1 MLRHSR
7 LLPLAAAFVAASAAA
22 QPPSISAPGAGQG
35 TAAPSLSYRS
45 PLAGYQAFTEESVIS
60 WKQANDTVGRI
71 GGWREYARE
80 SAPPAAASHAPATAS
95 PPGAAPAQAAPDKPT
110 AAPAAPATPAAPAAS
125 AAPGAGHGG
134 HQH

>member
-22 QPPSISAPGAGQG
+22 QSPFTSAPGAGQG
-35 TAAPSLSYRS
+35 SPAPSLSHRS
-45 PLAGYQAFTEESVIS
+45 PLAGYQPFTEENVIP
-60 WKQANDTVGRI
+60 WRQANDTVGRI

-80 SAPPAAASHAPATAS
+80 SAPPAAAP
-95 PPGAAPAQAAPDKPT
+95 
-110 AAPAAPATPAAPAAS
+110 AAPAAPA
-125 AAPGAGHGG
+125 AGHGG